1 MCGIVGYVG
10 DKEAA
15 PLLIEGLK
23 RLEYR
28 GYDSAGLAVLDGSRL
43 DIRRRA
49 GKIANLEHALLEDP
63 VPRARIGIGHTRWA
77 THGPPS
83 DGNAHPHT
91 DCARSLAVVHNGIIE
106 NHAELRQELQRA
118 GHVFSS
124 STDTEVIVHLI
135 ESLGDLPLEEATARA
150 VYRLRGAFALA
161 VVSAREP
168 DVIVAARN
176 GGPPL
181 IVASGAGGQLLA
193 SDVSAL
199 LAHAR
204 EVQIVEDG
212 EMAVLSPGRI
222 RVRTFGG
229 RALPARIVQADW
241 SAADAEKD
249 GYPHFMLKEIHEQP
263 RAIGMTIAPLVDPG
277 SEDGL
282 RAGACLDAAILA
294 RARRLLLIG
303 CGTSWHAALAAKYV
317 IESVGQLPV
326 EVDVASESRYRRA
339 LVHADTVVVAVSQ
352 SGETADTLGAVRAA
366 RGAGAPVL
374 AICNVAG
381 SSLAREAD
389 AVVLTR
395 SGPEIGVASTKA
407 FTSQLAALGVFAVHL
422 GRARGVLSAADARA
436 LVDCLADAPRLVRA
450 ALAAGEQAAE
460 IARLIYECTSC
471 LYLGRGINVPLALE
485 GALKLKEISY
495 IHAEGY
501 PAGEMKHGPIALID
515 GTLPVVVLA
524 PRDQLYDK
532 MLGCIEEVKARHG
545 VVIALATE
553 GDTAI
558 AECADHVIACPAAPE
573 LVQPMVLAVPLQ
585 LLAYHVAV
593 LRNCDV
599 DQPRNLAKSVT
610 VE

>member
-10 DKEAA
+10 DKDAA
-15 PLLIEGLK
+15 PLLIEALK

-28 GYDSAGLAVLDGSRL
+28 GYDSSGLAVIDGGRL
-43 DIRRRA
+43 EIRRRV
-49 GKIANLEHALLEDP
+49 GKIVNLERLLLEDP
-63 VPRARIGIGHTRWA
+63 VQAHVGIGHTRWA

-83 DGNAHPHT
+83 DANAHPHT
-91 DCARSLAVVHNGIIE
+91 DCSRTLAVVHNGIIE
-106 NHAELRQELQRA
+106 NHARLRRELERA
-118 GHVFSS
+118 GHAFTS

-135 ESLGDLPLEEATARA
+135 ESLGELPLEDATARA
-150 VYRLRGAFALA
+150 VARLRGAFALA

-168 DVIVAARN
+168 DVIVATRN

-181 IVASGAGGQLLA
+181 IVASGAGGELLA

-199 LAHAR
+199 LTYTR
-204 EVQIVEDG
+204 DVQILEDG

-222 RVRTFGG
+222 RLRTFAG
-229 RALPARIVQADW
+229 RALPARIVHADW
-241 SAADAEKD
+241 SAADSEKD

-263 RAIGMTIAPLVDPG
+263 RAIGMTMAPLLDPG
-277 SEDGL
+277 RKDGL
-282 RAGACLDAAILA
+282 RPGACLDAATLA
-294 RARRLLLIG
+294 RARRLLLLG
-303 CGTSWHAALAAKYV
+303 CGTSWHAALAAKYM
-317 IESVGQLPV
+317 IEAVGRLPV
-326 EVDVASESRYRRA
+326 EVDVASESRDRRPV
-339 LVHADTVVVAVSQ
+339 LDRDTVVVAISQ
-352 SGETADTLGAVRAA
+352 SGETADTLGAVKCARAT
-366 RGAGAPVL
+366 GAAVL
-374 AICNVAG
+374 AVCNVVG
-381 SSLAREAD
+381 SSLARAAD
-389 AVVLTR
+389 AVIYTR
-395 SGPEIGVASTKA
+395 TGPEIGVASTKA
-407 FTSQLAALGVFAVHL
+407 FTSQLAALAVFALHV

-436 LVDCLADAPRLVRA
+436 LVEALGEAPGLVRA
-450 ALAAGEQAAE
+450 ALDTDTRVAE

-471 LYLGRGINVPLALE
+471 LYLGRGIDVPLAME

-524 PRDQLYDK
+524 PRDRLYDK

-553 GDTAI
+553 GDDAI
-558 AECADHVIACPAAPE
+558 GERADHIIPCPAAPE

-593 LRNCDV
+593 LRHCDV